1 VIGAGRNAPS
11 SGPLGSGRDPAP
23 SGPLGSGRD
32 PAPIRAGTVG
42 GGSGRFGGDVLLL
55 VAAVVAAACS
65 YSTTG
70 RFFNQIAV
78 GLGAVALLVTVLA
91 GWRATFRRRTVL
103 LAVAISVG
111 VQLYKPPIG
120 NVARVWGFHG
130 VLALTAIG
138 TAAIA
143 VMVLLPRTSRLPR
156 ARWPI
161 LALLALTEL
170 AIVAWS
176 HRPEIDVWQ
185 IFQQASAGLF
195 HGVNPYAISYTDIL
209 AGQTANCFNYLP
221 ATFLSAW
228 PGWAVLDDVRYAE
241 TAVLLVGWLVFA
253 RTLATRTPNAGRRTD
268 ALTLVALAMSLTG
281 SLRVTQ
287 QAWNESLLLGFLL
300 LASCALL
307 TGRTV
312 WAVVLF
318 ALALATKQHIAL
330 LLPVMLMWPQLGLRR
345 TAYSAGLA
353 AAISAPWFFANPG
366 RFKGCTVDFFV
377 HGVARF
383 DSISLWHFLPSAI
396 APAVPVLA
404 LLGGYWLV
412 YRRMARSPGGLLVGS
427 AVVLYAFDLFN
438 KQSFENQWWFVCELL
453 VCGLALSVAG
463 VRYPGPGTETGTEAR
478 TETDAEAAGAP
489 RDQSSRTGIS
499 SE

>member
-1 VIGAGRNAPS
+1 MCSGYGA
-11 SGPLGSGRDPAP
+11 
-23 SGPLGSGRD
+23 
-32 PAPIRAGTVG
+32 
-42 GGSGRFGGDVLLL
+42 
-55 VAAVVAAACS
+55 
-65 YSTTG
+65 
-70 RFFNQIAV
+70 
-78 GLGAVALLVTVLA
+78 
-91 GWRATFRRRTVL
+91 
-103 LAVAISVG
+103 
-111 VQLYKPPIG
+111 
-120 NVARVWGFHG
+120 FHG
-130 VLALTAIG
+130 VLVLAALATL
-138 TAAIA
+138 AIA
-143 VMVLLPRTSRLPR
+143 V
-156 ARWPI
+156 
-161 LALLALTEL
+161 LALLPPGRRRQPGIWLTVALLGLTDL

-185 IFQQASAGLF
+185 IFQQASAGLL
-195 HGVNPYAISYTDIL
+195 HGVNPYAISYTDIP
-209 AGQTANCFNYLP
+209 AGQTASCFNYLP

-228 PGWAVLDDVRYAE
+228 PGWAVFDDARYSE
-241 TAVLLVGWLVFA
+241 VAVLLLGWGVLA
-253 RTLATRTPNAGRRTD
+253 RTLVTRGSLASRRPD
-268 ALTLVALAMSLTG
+268 ALILLALAMSLTG
-281 SLRVTQ
+281 TLRVGQ

-412 YRRMARSPGGLLVGS
+412 YRRIARSPGGLLVGS

-463 VRYPGPGTETGTEAR
+463 VRYPAPETAAEAETRTEAG
-478 TETDAEAAGAP
+478 AEAAGAP
-489 RDQSSRTGIS
+489 QGQSSRTGIS

>member
-1 VIGAGRNAPS
+1 
-11 SGPLGSGRDPAP
+11 
-23 SGPLGSGRD
+23 
-32 PAPIRAGTVG
+32 
-42 GGSGRFGGDVLLL
+42 VLLL

-78 GLGAVALLVTVLA
+78 GLGAVAILATVLA
-91 GWRATFRRRTVL
+91 GWRPGFRRGTVVA
-103 LAVAISVG
+103 AVVVSVG

-120 NVARVWGFHG
+120 NVQRVWGFHG
-130 VLALTAIG
+130 VLALAAAG

-143 VMVLLPRTSRLPR
+143 VLVLLPPARRRMLPL
-156 ARWPI
+156 W
-161 LALLALTEL
+161 LTMALLALTEL

-195 HGVNPYAISYTDIL
+195 HGVNPYAVTSYNGIP
-209 AGQTANCFNYLP
+209 AGQTATCFNYLP
-221 ATFLSAW
+221 ATFLSVW
-228 PGWAVLDDVRYAE
+228 PGWAIFRDVRYAE
-241 TAVLLVGWLVFA
+241 LAVLLLGWGVLA
-253 RTLATRTPNAGRRTD
+253 RTLANRAVDAGRRFD
-268 ALTLVALAMSLTG
+268 ALILLALAMSLTG
-281 SLRVTQ
+281 TLRVGQ
-287 QAWNESLLLGFLL
+287 QAWNESLLLGFILL
-300 LASCALL
+300 GCCALVS
-307 TGRTV
+307 GRTG
-312 WAVVLF
+312 WAIVLL

-330 LLPVMLMWPQLGLRR
+330 LLPVMALWPQLGWRR
-345 TAYSAGLA
+345 AGGAAGLA
-353 AAISAPWFFANPG
+353 ALISLPWFFADPH

-396 APAVPVLA
+396 APAVPVVA
-404 LLGGYWLV
+404 LLGAYWLV
-412 YRRMARSPGGLLVGS
+412 YRRLARSPGGLLTAF
-427 AVVLYAFDLFN
+427 AVVLFAFDLFN

-463 VRYPGPGTETGTEAR
+463 VAERDEVGS
-478 TETDAEAAGAP
+478 DAP
-489 RDQSSRTGIS
+489 DQSSRTGIS

>member
-1 VIGAGRNAPS
+1 M
-11 SGPLGSGRDPAP
+11 
-23 SGPLGSGRD
+23 
-32 PAPIRAGTVG
+32 
-42 GGSGRFGGDVLLL
+42 LLL
-55 VAAVVAAACS
+55 VAAVVTAACS

-78 GLGAVALLVTVLA
+78 GVGAAAVLFVVLT
-91 GWRATFRRRTVL
+91 GWQHHVRRRTVV
-103 LAVAISVG
+103 LAVAISVA

-120 NVARVWGFHG
+120 NVQRVWGFHG
-130 VLALTAIG
+130 VLVLTALA
-138 TAAIA
+138 TLAIA
-143 VMVLLPRTSRLPR
+143 VLVLLPPGRRKLPGT
-156 ARWPI
+156 W
-161 LALLALTEL
+161 LTMVVLGLTEL

-185 IFQQASAGLF
+185 IFQQASAGLL
-195 HGVNPYAISYTDIL
+195 HGINPYVISYTDIPT
-209 AGQTANCFNYLP
+209 GQTATCFNYLP

-228 PGWAVLDDVRYAE
+228 PGWAVFDDARYSE
-241 TAVLLVGWLVFA
+241 VAVLLLGWAVLA
-253 RTLATRTPNAGRRTD
+253 RTLVSRGRTGRRGD
-268 ALTLVALAMSLTG
+268 ALILLALAMSLTG
-281 SLRVTQ
+281 TLRVAQ

-300 LASCALL
+300 LGTCALF
-307 TGRTV
+307 TGRTA

-330 LLPVMLMWPQLGLRR
+330 LLPVLAMWPQFGLRR

-353 AAISAPWFFANPG
+353 AAVSAPWFFANPG

-383 DSISLWHFLPSAI
+383 DSISLWHFLPSPI

-404 LLGGYWLV
+404 LLAAYWLV
-412 YRRMARSPGGLLVGS
+412 HRRIARTPAGLLIGC

-438 KQSFENQWWFVCELL
+438 KQSFENQWWFVSELL
-453 VCGLALSVAG
+453 VCGLAFSAAG
-463 VRYPGPGTETGTEAR
+463 VPNRD
-478 TETDAEAAGAP
+478 DAWHAGAASAAP
-489 RDQSSRTGIS
+489 DQSSRTGIS